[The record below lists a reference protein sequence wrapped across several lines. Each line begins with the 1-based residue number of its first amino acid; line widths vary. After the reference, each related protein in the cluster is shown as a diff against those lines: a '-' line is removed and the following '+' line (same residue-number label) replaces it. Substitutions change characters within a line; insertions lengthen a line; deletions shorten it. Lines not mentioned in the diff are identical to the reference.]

1 VLSKPVDAGL
11 EAFVEKVLPT
21 ARPRCVVRPRF
32 VHNNVVH
39 LGHRVDTED
48 GSRVYFLCENK
59 MLLGALFGGPGHDKL
74 PMYEPGV
81 EAFHVFDDA
90 DCMTCIVV
98 EGRRRG

>member
-1 VLSKPVDAGL
+1 VTAK
-11 EAFVEKVLPT
+11 FVRE
-21 ARPRCVVRPRF
+21 
-32 VHNNVVH
+32 NVVH

-48 GSRVYFLCENK
+48 GSRVYFLCEK
-59 MLLGALFGGPGHDKL
+59 KRLMSALYGGPEYDKP

-90 DCMTCIVV
+90 DCTTCIVV